1 MPRLRILEVHGTH
14 YEMGYQHGIAYA
26 NAIREL
32 THERVAL
39 CSDEAWTGRSLPT
52 DHVLELAQAC
62 LEEHYTYAPELM
74 EQLEGIAKATDLA
87 LPQLLIANGFT
98 DLSDTIY
105 NALERVPKRP
115 IYGNECTAFFVGS
128 DTAAEGKAL
137 LGQTWDMH
145 ATATPYVLMLHGK
158 PKGEPDFMA
167 FTLTGCVAMIG
178 MNEAGIAVGI
188 NNLAS
193 ANGQVGVTWP
203 FVCRKVL
210 MQDNLEDA
218 LACITSARLA
228 GGHNYI
234 LADAT
239 GRAYNVEAMPTVCHV
254 EAIDVYAHANICHY
268 EPSRAD
274 ERALDEEWVHDSTI
288 RIRRAEQYLNQQP
301 VTVETLMTL
310 TRDRSDDSY
319 SVCSMS
325 EPPFY
330 SETCGAV
337 IMRPHSRELWGVWG
351 LPNQNEYER
360 LSL

>member
-1 MPRLRILEVHGTH
+1 MPRLRILEIHGTH

-26 NAIREL
+26 DAIREL

-52 DHVLELAQAC
+52 DHVLELAEAC
-62 LEEHYTYAPELM
+62 MDDHHTYAPELM
-74 EQLEGIAKATDLA
+74 EQLKGIAAATGLS
-87 LPQLLIANGFT
+87 LPELVIANGFT
-98 DLSDTIY
+98 DLADTIY
-105 NALERVPKRP
+105 NALERTPKHP
-115 IYGNECTAFFVGS
+115 IYGNECTAFFVNG
-128 DTAAEGKAL
+128 DVTAEGKAM

-145 ATATPYVLMLHGK
+145 ATATPYVVMLHGK

-167 FTLTGCVAMIG
+167 FSLTGCLAMIG
-178 MNEAGIAVGI
+178 MNEAGIAIGI

-218 LACITSARLA
+218 LACITSAKLA

-234 LADAT
+234 LTDAE
-239 GRAYNVEAMPTVCHV
+239 GRGYNVEAMPTVCHV
-254 EAIDVYAHANICHY
+254 EPIDVYAHANICRY
-268 EPSRAD
+268 APSRNV
-274 ERALDEEWVHDSTI
+274 ERPLAEDWVEDSAT
-288 RIRRAEQYLNQQP
+288 RIQRTEQYLNQQP
-301 VTVETLMTL
+301 VTVEMLMAL
-310 TRDRSDDSY
+310 TRDRSDASF

-337 IMRPHSRELWGVWG
+337 IMRPATRELWGVWG
-351 LPNQNEYER
+351 LPTQNEYER
-360 LSL
+360 LVL